1 MQEKLTAI
9 IVDDENLARQ
19 IVKKYLEDYNNI
31 ELLDVCTN
39 GFEGIKKIN
48 EVQPDLVFL
57 DIQMPKINGFEM
69 LELLEDPPVIIFT
82 TAYDQYA
89 IKAFE
94 VNAADYLLKPFSKER
109 FDEAIEKARL
119 FLRDK
124 SKQINQI
131 KKLISHNDE
140 KKEYLE
146 RIIVKDGSNINIIPV
161 DEIKYIEAQDDY
173 VMIYS
178 DLGKFLKQKTMKFM
192 EMHLNPKDFV
202 RVHRSY
208 ISAVK
213 EIEKLEQ
220 LGKDSF
226 ILKLKNTVRPLPV
239 SRSGYENLKKILII

>member
-9 IVDDENLARQ
+9 VIDDENLARQ
-19 IVKKYLEDYNNI
+19 IVKKYLEDYDYI
-31 ELLDVCTN
+31 ELTAVCTN

-48 EVQPDLVFL
+48 ALRPDLVFL
-57 DIQMPKINGFEM
+57 DIQMPKISGFEM
-69 LELLEDPPVIIFT
+69 LELIEEPPVIIFT
-82 TAYDQYA
+82 TAYDQFA

-109 FDEAIEKARL
+109 FDEAIEKAKL

-146 RIIVKDGSNINIIPV
+146 RIIVKDGSNINLIPV
-161 DEIKYIEAQDDY
+161 EEIKYIEAQDDY
-173 VMIYS
+173 VMIHS
-178 DLGKFLKQKTMKFM
+178 GMGKFLKQKTMKFM
-192 EMHLNPKDFV
+192 EVHLNPKDFV
-202 RVHRSY
+202 RIHRSY

-220 LGKDSF
+220 LGRDSF
-226 ILKLKNTVRPLPV
+226 ILKLKDHIKPLPV
-239 SRSGYENLKKILII
+239 SRSGYENLKKIIIS